1 MRRIRTEEIR
11 IETREAVTGLGRR
24 RTLEGSNTRTS
35 GETRRKTEKMIDV
48 VAHLEA
54 TETAHR
60 PRVAEIVTATVT
72 AIPEPPPA
80 RSLRNPSQAT
90 RIPLSPPSDQQP
102 YLQAVVKR

>member
-1 MRRIRTEEIR
+1 M
-11 IETREAVTGLGRR
+11 
-24 RTLEGSNTRTS
+24 EGSNTRTS

-72 AIPEPPPA
+72 AIPVPPP